1 MEKLLYSEIANCLR
15 KTDTSVTSDFFVTGV
30 STDSRTIAGGD
41 LFVALVGANFDGHS
55 FVALAEEKG
64 AAAVV
69 CSREVKANIP
79 VIRVDDTLRAY
90 QQLAAY
96 YRTKFTIPII
106 AVTGSNGKTTAKNM
120 IATVLAAKYKV
131 LYTDKNFNNE
141 IGLPKSVLQL
151 DNSYDVAVF
160 EMGMNHLGEI
170 ETLSRIAQPDIAVIT
185 NIGKA
190 HIGNLGSQENILKAK
205 MEITA
210 GLKLGGLLV
219 LNADDQ
225 YLGQVKSDGHTIEYI
240 GTGTASD
247 LALTA
252 TAIEAHV
259 KPTRFTAT
267 SKEGESAV
275 CSLPTLGK
283 HNVSNALFALYCG
296 LKLGVPLADAAAELR
311 RYTASPMRTEIA
323 TIKGV
328 TVIKDY
334 YNSSPE
340 AAAAAIDSLAEYPV
354 NGKRIAILGEMYE
367 LGECSGDEHR
377 KLGAACAEKGIDY
390 LYFIGEHA
398 TAVKEGFGERG
409 GEFYRENERAVL
421 AKSLLGFVTN
431 DTLNDGSVILIKGSR
446 ATKMEEFFE
455 LLKSYINAVRSD
467 FTAMPPSPTRLY
479 VDVGAIKFN
488 YAQIKKAVGSQVEIM
503 PMVKANAY
511 GCGSEI
517 LANVFR
523 DSKYLAVAD
532 IKEAALIRRIL
543 PEAGFVIIYQPPRRD
558 IEEIIENGYIPAVSD
573 ADFARKLNDEA
584 LAQGKTVKIH
594 IEVDTGMCRLGIKTD
609 RAKNFAEE
617 LKELTNISVEGI
629 FTHYACAESYTESDL
644 AFTKEQTA
652 RFTQAVAD
660 AESVLGEIKYKH
672 ACAGAAI
679 FNQKAAHFAMVRPG
693 YMLYGYYPG
702 EALREM
708 VELKPALRFAS
719 IIIQIREVD
728 EGVPIGYNRRY
739 VTTRKTRLAAV
750 AVGYS
755 DGLFRSLYSPENAQ
769 NGAFV
774 VNGQRAPILGNIS
787 MDLTIIDITDIAG
800 QVAVG
805 DEVDIF
811 DNVNVTVEEM
821 AKICRTIG
829 YEIIAKIEDK
839 ADRVESF

>member
-1 MEKLLYSEIANCLR
+1 
-15 KTDTSVTSDFFVTGV
+15 
-30 STDSRTIAGGD
+30 
-41 LFVALVGANFDGHS
+41 VGENFDGHD
-55 FVALAEEKG
+55 FVALAEQKG
-64 AAAVV
+64 AAAAI
-69 CSREVKANIP
+69 CSRDVKANIP
-79 VIRVDDTLRAY
+79 VIRVDDTLHAY

-120 IATVLAAKYKV
+120 SATVLAAKYKV

-151 DNSYDVAVF
+151 DSSYDVAVF

-170 ETLSRIAQPDIAVIT
+170 ETLSKIAQPDIAIIT

-190 HIGNLGSQENILKAK
+190 HVGNLGSQENILKAK

-210 GLKLGGLLV
+210 GLKPDGLLI

-225 YLGQVKSDGHTIEYI
+225 YLGQVKSDSYTVKYI
-240 GTGTASD
+240 GTNASPD

-252 TAIEAHV
+252 TDIEAHDN
-259 KPTRFTAT
+259 PTRFTAVNPV
-267 SKEGESAV
+267 GESET
-275 CSLPTLGK
+275 CTLPTLGK

-296 LKLGVPLADAAAELR
+296 LLLDIPLRDAAAELC

-323 TIKGV
+323 MIKGV

-340 AAAAAIDSLAEYPV
+340 AALAAIESLAGYQTS
-354 NGKRIAILGEMYE
+354 GKRIAILGEMYE
-367 LGECSGDEHR
+367 LGECSADEHR
-377 KLGAACAEKGIDY
+377 RLGAVCAERGVDC

-398 TAVKEGFGERG
+398 ADVKKGFGERS

-421 AKSLLGFVTN
+421 AKSLLTFAA
-431 DTLNDGSVILIKGSR
+431 DEAINDGCVILIKGSR
-446 ATKMEEFFE
+446 AMRMEEFFE
-455 LLKSYINAVRSD
+455 LLKSYINAGVSD
-467 FTAMPPSPTRLY
+467 FAAMPTSPTRLY

-488 YAQIKKAVGSQVEIM
+488 YAQIKKAVGSKVEIM

-517 LANVFR
+517 LTNIFR

-532 IKEAALIRRIL
+532 VKEAALVRHIL
-543 PEAGFVIIYQPPRRD
+543 PRANFVIIYQPPVRD
-558 IEEIIENGYIPAVSD
+558 IAEIVAHSYIPAVSD
-573 ADFARKLNDEA
+573 LDFAKRLNNEA
-584 LAQGKTVKIH
+584 QTQGKTVRIH
-594 IEVDTGMCRLGIKTD
+594 IEVDTGMCRLGIKAD
-609 RAKNFAEE
+609 SAKNFAEE
-617 LKELTNISVEGI
+617 LKGLKNISVEGI

-644 AFTKEQTA
+644 AFTAEQTA

-660 AESVLGEIKYKH
+660 AEGILGEIKYKH

-679 FNQKAAHFAMVRPG
+679 FNQNAAHFAMVRPG

-702 EALREM
+702 EALRDI
-708 VELKPALRFAS
+708 VELKPALRFVS
-719 IIIQIREVD
+719 IIIQIRDCD

-739 VTTRKTRLAAV
+739 TTTRKTRLAAV

-755 DGLFRSLYSPENAQ
+755 DGLFRSLFSPENEQ
-769 NGAFV
+769 NGVFV
-774 VNGQRAPILGNIS
+774 VNGQRAPILGTIS
-787 MDLTIIDITDIAG
+787 MDLTIIDITDIEG

-805 DEVDIF
+805 DEVAIF
-811 DNVNVTVEEM
+811 DNINVTIEEM
-821 AKICRTIG
+821 ARICRTIG